1 MFLDEKRSTERHG
14 FLFEHGSDSAIKT
27 YLCPTLAKSIKKNST
42 PWYRR
47 CKISSVFNNW
57 IWVFL
62 DEKRSTERHGFLFEH
77 GSDSAIPFGMTM
89 EPVS

>member
-1 MFLDEKRSTERHG
+1 MEVMNFSPKAKLLN
-14 FLFEHGSDSAIKT
+14 LFEAEPKPIRVPPLLKVSKKKL
-27 YLCPTLAKSIKKNST
+27 YPVVPTK
-42 PWYRR
+42 
-47 CKISSVFNNW
+47 CKISSVSNNW

-77 GSDSAIPFGMTM
+77 GSGSAIPFGMTM